1 MNALPL
7 VILTRPQ
14 NQSEIF
20 CQNLRLIERDALV
33 FPLFEIEPLNNN
45 DQLDEKLNNLTHY
58 KLVIFVSPNAVAMV
72 LQRMHQLKL
81 RFPEHLS
88 LAVMGKASK
97 DSLLSFGIDENLN
110 AIISPQNRLRTDS
123 ETLLD
128 ELDFDALKNQSI
140 LIFRGETGREFLS
153 ERLREKGVL
162 VTHVS
167 AYQRTIPTLNQEQS
181 SRLEKLLQVK
191 NDWVVTSST
200 SLQTMI
206 EWARTLPEANAV
218 EKMQHQKLFVPHFRI
233 AEVAKELGFQDV
245 TMTSSG
251 DANILLALQS

>member
-20 CQNLRLIERDALV
+20 CKNLQLIGREATI
-33 FPLFEIEPLNNN
+33 FPLFDIEALKNNER
-45 DQLDEKLNNLTHY
+45 LDEKLHQLNQY
-58 KLVIFVSPNAVAMV
+58 QLVIFVSPNAVAMV

-81 RFPEHLS
+81 GFPKNLS

-97 DSLLSFGIDENLN
+97 ESLLSFGIDENLN
-110 AIISPQNRLRTDS
+110 SIISPRSKVRTDS
-123 ETLLD
+123 ETLFD

-153 ERLREKGVL
+153 DRLREKGIM

-181 SRLEKLLQVK
+181 GCLKQFLQVK

-206 EWARTLPEANAV
+206 DWAGQLPEVNSV
-218 EKMQHQKLFVPHFRI
+218 EKMQQQKLFVPHFRI
-233 AEVAKELGFQDV
+233 AEVAQQLGFQDV

-251 DANILLALQS
+251 DENILLALQS